1 MKRKSSVVACTVGIT
16 CGLAIC
22 LIIDFT
28 TGFTFD
34 KGGGPDKP
42 LVPALSQT
50 DFSLDLHELA
60 TTENLVELV
69 AEERPFVRHIQLRVY
84 LEGQDQLQLEHLL
97 DQITNSEAP
106 QPVTDL
112 QELLVEFIARF
123 DPEMALSKVWG
134 FTFDD
139 WPKLVESVF
148 KEWAT
153 VDLLQAVQASSTL
166 RGTPRRTALKT
177 IIESVPDSTTLLEVA
192 KFIGIDHEVEILRA
206 ELTVAPFLSQPA
218 TVFELVFAD
227 SIDDSE
233 QEDLLSFTAESWISK
248 EGAEIFPQLLS
259 IIKQRFENS
268 TLGNNDSTRLLN
280 ALVETIA
287 ASNPQYMWSLA
298 IKESGELQSF
308 LTRATLKAWSKVDI
322 QQALIAVEEFEP
334 AESLRTLY
342 SFLISTWTSQ
352 DPKTVLN
359 SLHTIRPEHRRR
371 TLSWGIR
378 YLYQI
383 KGAEESIEVLKQLEE
398 QGENVALATEFLC
411 TDWAK
416 QDANAALDW
425 VLSTQ
430 SEHENIQSVLLRA
443 VLPEVAA
450 LDASRALSVAQQNP
464 STKGIPPHLTL
475 EVQLVESV
483 AARGQLQVAKNLLES
498 VSQPNLGAAYL
509 SIGKVLLSWNSIDEA
524 LSLGRNLPK
533 ELQYDYFEWLTLDW
547 LYTSPETLTK
557 QLAKLPRDNATVVA
571 RTVLNSHG
579 EHFLTAEEI
588 STIESFTYSE

>member
-1 MKRKSSVVACTVGIT
+1 MRLKANVVACTVGIT
-16 CGLAIC
+16 CGLATC
-22 LIIDFT
+22 LIIYST
-28 TGFTFD
+28 TGFTVD
-34 KGGGPDKP
+34 NGGGPT
-42 LVPALSQT
+42 LVSTQRQT
-50 DFSLDLHELA
+50 DLRLDLHELA
-60 TTENLVELV
+60 TAEDLLAQV
-69 AEERPFVRHIQLRVY
+69 AEERPFVRHIQLRTY
-84 LEGQDQLQLEHLL
+84 LEGQDQLQLKHLL
-97 DQITNSEAP
+97 DQVTSSKVP
-106 QPVTDL
+106 QRVTDL
-112 QELLVEFIARF
+112 QELLVEFIARV
-123 DPEMALSKVWG
+123 DPEIALAELWG
-134 FTFDD
+134 FEFDD
-139 WPKLVESVF
+139 WPRLIEVVF
-148 KEWAT
+148 KEWVT
-153 VDLLQAVQASSTL
+153 VDLLQAVQASTTL
-166 RGTPRRTALKT
+166 RGIPRQNALKT
-177 IIESVPDSTTLLEVA
+177 IIQSVPDSTRFHEVA
-192 KFIGIDHEVEILRA
+192 KFFELDHEVEKLRA
-206 ELTVAPFLSQPA
+206 ELAVAPFLSQPA
-218 TVFELVFAD
+218 KVFEMVFAD
-227 SIDDSE
+227 TIDDIE
-233 QEDLLSFTAESWISK
+233 QEDLLRATAESWISK
-248 EGAEIFPQLLS
+248 EGADIFPQLLS
-259 IIKQRFENS
+259 IIKQRFGNS
-268 TLGNNDSTRLLN
+268 TLENNDSTRLLN
-280 ALVETIA
+280 ALVETMA
-287 ASNPQYMWSLA
+287 ASNPRHMWSLA
-298 IKESGELQSF
+298 IKESGELQSS

-498 VSQPNLGAAYL
+498 VSQPNLEAAYL

-524 LSLGRNLPK
+524 LSLGQKLPK

-547 LYTSPETLTK
+547 LYTSPETLTT
-557 QLAKLPRDNATVVA
+557 QIAKLPPDNATIVA
-571 RTVLNSHG
+571 QTALKYSHG
-579 EHFLTAEEI
+579 KSFLTDEEI
-588 STIESFTYSE
+588 SMLESFADTE